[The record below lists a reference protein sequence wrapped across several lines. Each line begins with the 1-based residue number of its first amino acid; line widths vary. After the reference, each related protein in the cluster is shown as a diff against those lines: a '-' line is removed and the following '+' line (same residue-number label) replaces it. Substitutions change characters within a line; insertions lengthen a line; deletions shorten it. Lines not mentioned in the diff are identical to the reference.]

1 MSHASSHVRGKAV
14 PAQLK
19 FLAIYNPSLGRTD
32 ETRLDQIVYYY
43 DGTGK
48 PTRKTGKDTL
58 GGSKEEENERLRHI
72 GFAQG
77 MVEFG
82 RAFSQ
87 GRSVD
92 AIETEK
98 SKIILHELEVGWWIL
113 ASIDLTRLPKA
124 SKPTGPKDKTTDDG
138 NIEYSS
144 RDVKPPVL
152 LLQDLLR
159 AHALFL
165 LHHASSIGDLFA
177 TTEKPKFTSILGR
190 YWDQFLST
198 WNVMLHGNPA
208 VAVYSGIKIAGSG
221 ELGMGVG
228 EEDRGSGERE
238 VLEGFVGRI
247 DGLVDLVVSRF
258 GTDSADSDTSKASNQ
273 TKAQSQLAPSE
284 PWLGTGLEPGPNDG
298 AIFLGV
304 GALSRKSLRDV
315 THWMED
321 VYSWGPRTYGVKGS
335 STRTRRAHRNGRLSH
350 KAPDSNSARGH
361 PSKARKT
368 DSRSSA
374 MSTIPPMP
382 NDDGQNG
389 DLPTKQAVV
398 PVLDGTENK
407 TSLEV
412 LDPQPAV
419 ETEPRENRSNSSSS
433 RSPSTSSAQSTKGGT
448 LVDYLKLGYGTH
460 WSLGGGTPTPRDA
473 STPNGTGSGTSV
485 PSGEVTTAGR
495 DSHTEIGPADDST
508 GHYLVGLIGDVD
520 ADDPENSGSDT
531 VGADTTNPR
540 ISLRTINA
548 ELDPVH
554 DTLSNENGGID
565 NGSPSRPNA
574 SSEEA
579 LDTQNRVRKDLQVV
593 VYANKPFLFA
603 LFFEVGTASLA
614 DSGVYRSLHYQL
626 APLQRP
632 LLTSTRRKLPRPK
645 LSSISGGDV
654 KTPIYDLM
662 WDPKKLTI
670 CSTIP
675 DIPSHSP
682 SSSNLPVWSRL
693 ESLNTHMQ
701 ILNTFAAT
709 RNKGSEIEQ
718 TCKTSRG
725 YWVVWTRIPD
735 PEATQN
741 RRKSEGS
748 ITPVEGDT
756 TPAASPSPGS
766 GHSPGGGSDT
776 NKTLAQASH
785 VLDKAGVAGDKEIFL
800 VRKSSDPTSTNAFA
814 KENANSP
821 AKLAQGIGV
830 DTKRYIEGLLDMYR

>member
-1 MSHASSHVRGKAV
+1 
-14 PAQLK
+14 
-19 FLAIYNPSLGRTD
+19 
-32 ETRLDQIVYYY
+32 
-43 DGTGK
+43 
-48 PTRKTGKDTL
+48 
-58 GGSKEEENERLRHI
+58 
-72 GFAQG
+72 

-82 RAFSQ
+82 QAFSQ
-87 GRSVD
+87 GNSVD

-113 ASIDLTRLPKA
+113 ASIDLTRLPKI
-124 SKPTGPKDKTTDDG
+124 SKPPGPKDKTPDDG

-159 AHALFL
+159 AHAIFL
-165 LHHASSIGDLFA
+165 LHHTSSIGDLFA
-177 TTEKPKFTSILGR
+177 TTERSKFTSVLGR

-208 VAVYSGIKIAGSG
+208 VAICGGIKIAASG

-258 GTDSADSDTSKASNQ
+258 GADSTDSDVSKVSGQN
-273 TKAQSQLAPSE
+273 KAQLQPTPSE

-304 GALSRKSLRDV
+304 GALSRQSLRDV

-321 VYSWGPRTYGVKGS
+321 VYSWGPRAYGVKGS
-335 STRTRRAHRNGRLSH
+335 PARSRRPRRNGRLSS
-350 KAPDSNSARGH
+350 KAPGSDSARGH
-361 PSKARKT
+361 PSKARKA

-374 MSTIPPMP
+374 TSTSPFKP
-382 NDDGQNG
+382 NGDGQDG
-389 DLPTKQAVV
+389 DILTKQSMI
-398 PVLDGTENK
+398 PILDEPENK

-419 ETEPRENRSNSSSS
+419 ETEPREIRSPSSSS
-433 RSPSTSSAQSTKGGT
+433 RTPSTSSAKSTKGGT

-473 STPNGTGSGTSV
+473 STSSGTGLGTS
-485 PSGEVTTAGR
+485 PLSGEVTSGGR
-495 DSHTEIGPADDST
+495 DTQTEICPTNDST

-520 ADDPENSGSDT
+520 ADDPENSGSDS
-531 VGADTTNPR
+531 VGADTINPR
-540 ISLRTINA
+540 ISLRTINV
-548 ELDPVH
+548 ELDLEH
-554 DTLSNENGGID
+554 GTLSGTNGGGD
-565 NGSPSRPNA
+565 SGSPSRLNTT
-574 SSEEA
+574 SEA
-579 LDTQNRVRKDLQVV
+579 TTNTVNKVRKDLKVL
-593 VYANKPFLFA
+593 VYANKPFLFT
-603 LFFEVGTASLA
+603 LFFEVATAALA

-632 LLTSTRRKLPRPK
+632 LLTSTRRRLPRPK
-645 LSSISGGDV
+645 LSTTLGGDV

-675 DIPSHSP
+675 DIPSHLLP
-682 SSSNLPVWSRL
+682 PGNLPVWSRL

-709 RNKGSEIEQ
+709 RNEGSEIEQ

-735 PEATQN
+735 PEAAQN
-741 RRKSEGS
+741 QRTSDGS
-748 ITPVEGDT
+748 ITPVDDT
-756 TPAASPSPGS
+756 TPSASPSPRS
-766 GHSPGGGSDT
+766 GHSPEHGPDI
-776 NKTLAQASH
+776 NNTLDKASY
-785 VLDKAGVAGDKEIFL
+785 VLDKADVARDKEIFL
-800 VRKSSDPTSTNAFA
+800 VRKSSDPASASAFA

-830 DTKRYIEGLLDMYR
+830 DTKRYIDGLLDMYR